1 MFGRLVSLCVSCLL
15 ALPASASAQGYFPDN
30 TQWYALLRPE
40 AGGCTARVVPEEDKN
55 SFIYK
60 GTTTRTLGP
69 YKARAQ
75 VLAELQRMGWERQNN
90 NDDRSWVGKSG
101 C

>member
-1 MFGRLVSLCVSCLL
+1 MFSRFVGLCVSCLL
-15 ALPASASAQGYFPDN
+15 ALPSAASAQGYIPDSA
-30 TQWYALLRPE
+30 QWYALMRPE
-40 AGGCTARVVPEEDKN
+40 AGGCIARVVPEEDKN

-60 GTTTRTLGP
+60 GRTTRTLGP

-75 VLAELQRMGWERQNN
+75 VLAELQRMGWERQNS
-90 NDDRSWVGKSG
+90 NDDRSWVGRSG